1 MRSLQ
6 ARRALNNGLMAGAT
20 IIFFILIGIPGGASD
35 AEGLPAWFVWGLFML
50 TALVFGFLAARV
62 RGVVE
67 RRTQTLAVSAAR
79 GLIVGLV
86 AASMTVA
93 AMCAINAAQLL
104 ELSLPKEA
112 ATLPNGLKSNITRVQ
127 DVLANVNARTTAV
140 MAGLP
145 VAAIQQSTPRA
156 DPVGRFFLM
165 AALLPIAAVAGG
177 ALSWAMRLAAERR
190 EQRARTA
197 PPAEHPALRWLPI
210 ALPLLYFAFIVFNAV
225 APGVSSQY
233 RALIGTSGQLAG
245 LLASFFLI
253 GTGLIGIRSV
263 SDERDARPFWMRAAV
278 LVIITLVIFS
288 FGLLAPMRSASD
300 LMFSPKAPNP
310 VQVVTPGGV
319 QVVTD
324 THAPV
329 DDNTLDLYRKLVII
343 GIGLLVVAG
352 NFLSARGETPLRKLV
367 ATNVLLCTLA
377 VAPLYLDKYQQSVL
391 LLVGINIML
400 GLGLNIVVGY
410 AGLLDLGYVAFFAIG
425 AYVYAFLSS
434 NEDVRNAGTVIGLKF
449 GGNDQLVQMLAVAF
463 LVSIIVAPI
472 VIAGGLLLW
481 RRRTTTPERRATQV
495 TRPAWLSYALV
506 GGSVIVSLIV
516 IGLLRG
522 TPFYD
527 SFADFPAFVIGILLG
542 MGVAALAGV
551 LLGIPVLRLR
561 GDYLAIVTL
570 GFGEIIR
577 LFLNNLRDITGG
589 PQGVVSIP
597 HATFGNVEMGSN
609 EGLLY
614 LVLAGCLFV
623 AFLSLRLKSS
633 RLGRAWGALR
643 SDEDI
648 AQAMGIHMVSTKV
661 LAFAIGAAFA
671 GIGGVIFAARQANI
685 FPDNFTLNTSIN
697 VLCLIII
704 GGMGSVPGVIVGAL
718 VLIGVPES
726 LRVFESY
733 RVMAFG
739 ALLVAMMLLRP
750 SGLLPE
756 PPEPMERRAQ
766 ALAGKELHS

>member
-6 ARRALNNGLMAGAT
+6 ARRALNNGLIAGAT

-50 TALVFGFLAARV
+50 TAMVFGLLAARARSV
-62 RGVVE
+62 TE
-67 RRTQTLAVSAAR
+67 RRTQTLAVSAVR
-79 GLIVGLV
+79 GLIVGLA
-86 AASMTVA
+86 AASMTIA

-104 ELSLPKEA
+104 ELSLPKDA

-127 DVLANVNARTTAV
+127 DVLANVNPRTTAV

-145 VAAIQQSTPRA
+145 VAAIQQSTLRA
-156 DPVGRFFLM
+156 DPVARFFVM
-165 AALLPIAAVAGG
+165 AALLPIAATVGG
-177 ALSWAMRLAAERR
+177 ALSWTVRLAAERR
-190 EQRARTA
+190 EQRAHIA
-197 PPAEHPALRWLPI
+197 PPTERPALRWLPI
-210 ALPLLYFAFIVFNAV
+210 ALPFLFFAFIVFNAV

-253 GTGLIGIRSV
+253 GTGLIGIRSA
-263 SDERDARPFWMRAAV
+263 SDERDATPFRIRAAV

-288 FGLLAPMRSASD
+288 FGLVAPTRSASD

-310 VQVVTPGGV
+310 VQVVTPGGA
-319 QVVTD
+319 QVVTN
-324 THAPV
+324 TPAPV

-343 GIGLLVVAG
+343 GIGLLIVVA
-352 NFLSARGETPLRKLV
+352 NFLSARGATPLRKLV

-449 GGNDQLVQMLAVAF
+449 GGNDQLVQLLAVALF
-463 LVSIIVAPI
+463 VSIIVTPV

-481 RRRTTTPERRATQV
+481 RRRASSDRQTAKGAW
-495 TRPAWLSYALV
+495 PAWLSYALV
-506 GGSVIVSLIV
+506 GGSIIASLIV

-542 MGVAALAGV
+542 MGVAAFAGV

-589 PQGVVSIP
+589 PQGVISIP

-756 PPEPMERRAQ
+756 PPEPMEHRAQ
-766 ALAGKELHS
+766 VLAGKELHS